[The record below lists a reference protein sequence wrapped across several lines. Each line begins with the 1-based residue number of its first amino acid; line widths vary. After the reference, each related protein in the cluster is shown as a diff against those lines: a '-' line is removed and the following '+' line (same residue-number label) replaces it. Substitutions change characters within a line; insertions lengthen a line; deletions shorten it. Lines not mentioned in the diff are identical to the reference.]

1 MTEEALFELA
11 AVRAEQ
17 ERDAGIRSASAALS
31 MPGTID
37 CVSCGEEIPE
47 ARRSQTVRDQVHRV
61 PEVLGNR
68 EVSPMTEWKEYLGFW
83 LC

>member
-47 ARRSQTVRDQVHRV
+47 GRRSANPSATRCIECQTFLEAEKFHR
-61 PEVLGNR
+61 
-68 EVSPMTEWKEYLGFW
+68 
-83 LC
+83 